1 MSEQPILQ
9 LAQVRKSFGGVVAT
23 AGVDFTLEEREFVA
37 VIGPNGAG
45 KSTFFNLITG
55 EHAID
60 SGSIRFRGEE
70 IAGQRPDRIARR
82 GIARAFQVSNLFGSM
97 TCRENVRQAIIGYE
111 GRAMEFFRPAAG
123 IGREEV
129 DEILDACGLGELREA
144 EAGSLSQGDK
154 KRLELAIALGMKPRL
169 LLLDEPTAGMSSE
182 ESREIMQLIGRIN
195 RERGLS
201 IVFTEHDM
209 GLVFGFAERIVV
221 LHQGA
226 VIAQGKPEEVRAN
239 RMVQDVYLGGAI

>member
-1 MSEQPILQ
+1 MSDQPILE

-23 AGVDFTLEEREFVA
+23 AGVDFVLKEREFVA

-55 EHAID
+55 EYVID
-60 SGSIRFRGEE
+60 SGSIRFRGQE
-70 IAGQRPDRIARR
+70 IAGRRPDQIARL

-97 TCRENVRQAIIGYE
+97 SCRENVRQAIISYE
-111 GRAMEFFRPAAG
+111 GRAMEFHRPATA
-123 IGREEV
+123 IGGGQV
-129 DEILDACGLGELREA
+129 DEILDACGLGALRGTQ
-144 EAGSLSQGDK
+144 AGSLSQGDK
-154 KRLELAIALGMKPRL
+154 KRLELAIALGMKPSL

-182 ESREIMQLIGRIN
+182 ESREIMLLIRRIN

-209 GLVFGFAERIVV
+209 SLVFGFAERIVV